1 MEGEA
6 RSKCGFELEDP
17 GTVSVHLQN
26 CHDQSWGA
34 RELQGECF
42 PGESFSTVGRA
53 EGPRDGVE
61 GLGLCSCKEWRERTG
76 HFEGKMVRLATDL
89 IGCLKVRPLIE
100 VKESED

>member
-1 MEGEA
+1 MGADPLQGYRVPAQRKEA

-17 GTVSVHLQN
+17 GTVSVHLRN

-34 RELQGECF
+34 RELQGEYF

-61 GLGLCSCKEWRERTG
+61 GLGLCSYKEWRNGEKG
-76 HFEGKMVRLATDL
+76 WC
-89 IGCLKVRPLIE
+89 ILKEKR
-100 VKESED
+100 